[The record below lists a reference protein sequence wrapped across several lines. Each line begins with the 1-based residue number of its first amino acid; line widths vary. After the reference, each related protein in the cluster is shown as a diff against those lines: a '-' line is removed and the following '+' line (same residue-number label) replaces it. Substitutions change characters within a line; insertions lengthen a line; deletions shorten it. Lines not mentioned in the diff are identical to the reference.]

1 MNKTYIGTVEDAGDG
16 SGDGIITFPPEMIEE
31 LGWQEDQELNLDLT
45 IVNDNKIIGLD
56 ANNKLKFL
64 NEEKISVLEI
74 DESAN
79 LGIGQTQL
87 SIYRET
93 K

>member
-1 MNKTYIGTVEDAGDG
+1 
-16 SGDGIITFPPEMIEE
+16 MI
-31 LGWQEDQELNLDLT
+31 LFLSTNT
-45 IVNDNKIIGLD
+45 NKIID
-56 ANNKLKFL
+56 FL